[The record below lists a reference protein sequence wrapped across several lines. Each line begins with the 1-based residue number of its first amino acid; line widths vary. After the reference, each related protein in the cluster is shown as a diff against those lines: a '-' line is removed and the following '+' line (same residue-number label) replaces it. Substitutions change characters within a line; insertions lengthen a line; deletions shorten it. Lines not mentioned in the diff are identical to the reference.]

1 LIFFGWGLLLAV
13 TSVFAAPRLQA
24 VFGTIP
30 SVLGALLLVGT
41 FVTAAG
47 PHSGD
52 ADTPRLAVGVE
63 AMAQLHADLLFAYLG
78 LLVGLGFAL
87 RAVAAPAPLQRRYA
101 ELDAAPEAVAEALRL
116 GRERASAYARPRLD
130 AATRAVGLCG

>member
-1 LIFFGWGLLLAV
+1 VLA
-13 TSVFAAPRLQA
+13 
-24 VFGTIP
+24 
-30 SVLGALLLVGT
+30 ALLLVGT

-52 ADTPRLAVGVE
+52 ADTPRLAAGVP

-87 RAVAAPAPLQRRYA
+87 RAVAAPAALQRRYMV
-101 ELDAAPEAVAEALRL
+101 LVAVVVAQGVL
-116 GRERASAYARPRLD
+116 GGVQY
-130 AATRAVGLCG
+130 